1 LLDPSKEQ
9 LCGTLEYMKELNPKQ
24 MHACHCTDLKSKIAL
39 SEVVNLKEV
48 GVGLVLEYE

>member
-1 LLDPSKEQ
+1 MPRPSKEQ
-9 LCGTLEYMKELNPKQ
+9 LQGTLEYLKKLNPKQ
-24 MHACHCTDLKSKIAL
+24 MHACHCTDLSSKIAL